1 MYENNITIAQMR
13 MLQRMN
19 EYCISGKEDIHQ
31 LDCMEKASQK
41 WMLERERIAAVDSKF
56 GVKYIR
62 CPHSIEEREKI
73 MEWIDQHQYDAKSL
87 AVALWLSGGI
97 APQEIINL
105 RKEDYRYLKNMDTTM
120 VCEKRSFQKWNTI
133 EIMWKALKLH
143 PKELEFV
150 FMSQKGADW
159 KKLKGTSIQMKMYH
173 ICDEIGITYKP
184 FHKNE
189 AIQYDV

>member
-19 EYCISGKEDIHQ
+19 EYCISEKEDIHH
-31 LDCMEKASQK
+31 LDCMEKSSQK

-56 GVKYIR
+56 GIKYIR
-62 CPHSIEEREKI
+62 CPYSIEEREKI

-97 APQEIINL
+97 TPQEITNL
-105 RKEDYRYLKNMDTTM
+105 RKAAYQDAKSIDIVMES
-120 VCEKRSFQKWNTI
+120 EKR
-133 EIMWKALKLH
+133 EIVRKALKLH
-143 PKELEFV
+143 PEGLEFV
-150 FMSQKGADW
+150 FMAQKGAEW
-159 KKLKGTSIQMKMYH
+159 KKLKGNSIQMKMYH
-173 ICDEIGITYKP
+173 LCDELGIIYKP